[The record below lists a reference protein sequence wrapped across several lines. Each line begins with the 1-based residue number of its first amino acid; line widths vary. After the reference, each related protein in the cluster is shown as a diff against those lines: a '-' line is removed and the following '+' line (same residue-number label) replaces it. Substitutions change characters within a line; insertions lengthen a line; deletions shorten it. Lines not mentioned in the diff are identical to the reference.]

1 MNYIV
6 FESGS
11 RAGLSTELFFVNYCA
26 MMPGTAHMLYLSD
39 MDTMFQHIES
49 THPRVRHI
57 HDKEAFKLLEQPESV
72 IFPADEMTRQVNDA
86 GRRHAGR
93 HQISR
98 VEDVYYNKRE
108 TNRYLARQTA
118 GCAIKVPLTFPTDN
132 VCLRPNGRSA
142 GSRGLQLLES
152 TCVTQRIDIEREF
165 VVDILRDDNHMEIFP
180 REVTLKNGYD
190 RFVKLLPRDD
200 DFAGVI
206 REFVLRAYPANEGM
220 FSDIFHLQLAMTP
233 QAEIYYIESSKRISG
248 TSLVNLAAGMNPFC
262 FINHAPQPAPMPVF
276 TVGKWYRFEDFLLA
290 L

>member
-11 RAGLSTELFFVNYCA
+11 RAGLSAELFFVNYCH
-26 MMPGTAHMLYLSD
+26 MVPDSGDMLYLSD

-49 THPRVRHI
+49 THPRVRHM
-57 HDKEAFKLLEQPESV
+57 HDREAFNLLEQPETN
-72 IFPADEMTRQVNDA
+72 IFPAEELTRQVNA
-86 GRRHAGR
+86 VGRQHANK
-93 HQISR
+93 HSISR
-98 VEDVYYNKRE
+98 VDDIYYNKME

-118 GCAIKVPLTFPTDN
+118 GCTIKVPLTFPTDN

-165 VVDILRDDNHMEIFP
+165 VVDILRDDKHMEIFP

-200 DFAGVI
+200 DFTRAI
-206 REFVLRAYPANEGM
+206 KEFVLKAYPTNEGL
-220 FSDIFHLQLAMTP
+220 FSNIFHLQLAMTP

-248 TSLVNLAAGMNPFC
+248 TALVNLAVGMNPFC
-262 FINHAPQPAPMPVF
+262 FINHAPKPAPMPQFV
-276 TVGKWYRFEDFLLA
+276 VGKWYRFEDFLFA